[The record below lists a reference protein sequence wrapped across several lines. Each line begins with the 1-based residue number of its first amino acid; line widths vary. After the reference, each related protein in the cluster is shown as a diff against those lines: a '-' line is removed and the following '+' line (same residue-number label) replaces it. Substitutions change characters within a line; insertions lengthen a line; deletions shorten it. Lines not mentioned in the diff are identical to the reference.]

1 MVLILMLCATAATG
15 ADLGRLFFTPAQR
28 ATLDNARKQNIR
40 IEIGAEKEPAVAVP
54 LPQNVSVNGVV
65 RSSDGKSTV
74 WLNNRPV
81 TGRSEGGINVS
92 TNKNDDRVTLK
103 VPETGRSIDL
113 KVGQTV
119 EIVSGT
125 IQEGYSRRTT
135 PKPEVKAA
143 PVAENPA
150 AAGDKPAPAPQ
161 IQPAKPEEAAQK
173 QGSAL

>member
-1 MVLILMLCATAATG
+1 MTVRLMAVVLMLCTGAATS

-28 ATLDNARKQNIR
+28 TTLDNARKQNLR
-40 IEIGAEKEPAVAVP
+40 IEIGTEKAPTPAPEPP
-54 LPQNVSVNGVV
+54 LPQDVSVNGVV

-81 TGRSEGGINVS
+81 TGRSASGISVS
-92 TNKNDDRVTLK
+92 TNKNDSRVTLK

-125 IQEGYSRRTT
+125 IQEGYSRRPT
-135 PKPEVKAA
+135 PKPGAKMAPAAENAA
-143 PVAENPA
+143 PQAQ
-150 AAGDKPAPAPQ
+150 D
-161 IQPAKPEEAAQK
+161 AKPGEPTQK
-173 QGSAL
+173 QGSTQ